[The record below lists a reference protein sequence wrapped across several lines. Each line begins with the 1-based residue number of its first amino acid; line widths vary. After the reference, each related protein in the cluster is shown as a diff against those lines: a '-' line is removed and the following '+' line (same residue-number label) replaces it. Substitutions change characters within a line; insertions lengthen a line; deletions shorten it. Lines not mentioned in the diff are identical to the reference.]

1 MAINI
6 QFQNISQANS
16 EILKAFNSTNSAKAL
31 EAYQPLDSKER
42 KLEKLRALQI
52 LKQSSNSASLAD
64 ISLSTTTL
72 SIALQNA
79 EGATLQ
85 AMLNLLSAKMVEQNK
100 YTYYDEEDRKKLRAK
115 VQQKLDQHQEKN
127 QENPDQN
134 SKQKPDED
142 EDSAIEKL
150 AKAAQSYFEEIYN
163 DLIEKYKKVLTA
175 VSLENLRKAF
185 FESLKTIARLAYE
198 TPIEAFRE
206 FVIEPIEDFRANLKT
221 KLDELSIQG
230 LQKSKSKKS
239 FSAGEIKSM
248 LQKSIVSSKA
258 LKETDETKLLSAIST
273 MDTALKMQK
282 SITQARKKFGS
293 KTELKLALH
302 Q

>member
-16 EILKAFNSTNSAKAL
+16 EILKAFNSANSARAL
-31 EAYQPLDSKER
+31 EAYQPLDAKER

-52 LKQSSNSASLAD
+52 LKQSSNSPTLAD
-64 ISLSTTTL
+64 ISLTTTTL
-72 SIALQNA
+72 STALQNA

-85 AMLNLLSAKMVEQNK
+85 ALLNLLSAKMIEQNK
-100 YTYYDEEDRKKLRAK
+100 YTYFNEEDRKKLRAK

-127 QENPDQN
+127 QENPDQ
-134 SKQKPDED
+134 KQDQD
-142 EDSAIEKL
+142 EDSAIDKL
-150 AKAAQSYFEEIYN
+150 AKAAQSYFEDIYN
-163 DLIEKYKKVLTA
+163 DLIEKYKKVLSA

-185 FESLKTIARLAYE
+185 AESLKTILRLAYE

-206 FVIEPIEDFRANLKT
+206 FVIEPIEDFRASLKT
-221 KLDELSIQG
+221 KLDELSLQG

>member
-16 EILKAFNSTNSAKAL
+16 EILKAFNSANSARAL
-31 EAYQPLDSKER
+31 EAYQPLDAKER

-52 LKQSSNSASLAD
+52 LKQSSNSPTLAD
-64 ISLSTTTL
+64 ISLTTTTL
-72 SIALQNA
+72 STALQNA

-85 AMLNLLSAKMVEQNK
+85 ALLNLLSAKMIEQNK
-100 YTYYDEEDRKKLRAK
+100 YTYFNEEDRKKLRAK

-127 QENPDQN
+127 QENPDQE
-134 SKQKPDED
+134 QKD
-142 EDSAIEKL
+142 EDSAIDKL
-150 AKAAQSYFEEIYN
+150 AKAAQSYFEDIYN
-163 DLIEKYKKVLTA
+163 DLIEKYKKVLSA

-185 FESLKTIARLAYE
+185 AESLKTILRLAYE

-206 FVIEPIEDFRANLKT
+206 FVIEPIEDFRASLKT
-221 KLDELSIQG
+221 KLDELSLQG

>member
-16 EILKAFNSTNSAKAL
+16 EILKAFNSANSARAL
-31 EAYQPLDSKER
+31 EAYQPLDAKER

-52 LKQSSNSASLAD
+52 LKQSSNSPTLAD
-64 ISLSTTTL
+64 ISLTTTTL
-72 SIALQNA
+72 STALQNA

-85 AMLNLLSAKMVEQNK
+85 ALLNLLSAKMIEQNK
-100 YTYYDEEDRKKLRAK
+100 YTYFNEEDRKKLRTK
-115 VQQKLDQHQEKN
+115 IQQKLDQHQEKN
-127 QENPDQN
+127 QENPDQE
-134 SKQKPDED
+134 QKD
-142 EDSAIEKL
+142 EDSAIDKL
-150 AKAAQSYFEEIYN
+150 AKAAQSYFEDIYN
-163 DLIEKYKKVLTA
+163 DLIEKYKKVLSA

-185 FESLKTIARLAYE
+185 AESLKTILRLAYE

-206 FVIEPIEDFRANLKT
+206 FVIEPIEDFRASLKT
-221 KLDELSIQG
+221 KLDELSLQG

>member
-16 EILKAFNSTNSAKAL
+16 EILKAFNSSNSAKAL

-52 LKQSSNSASLAD
+52 LKQSSNSETLAD
-64 ISLSTTTL
+64 ISLSTSTL

-85 AMLNLLSAKMVEQNK
+85 AMLNLLSAKMIEQNK
-100 YTYYDEEDRKKLRAK
+100 YTYFNEEDRKKLRQK

-127 QENPDQN
+127 QDN
-134 SKQKPDED
+134 SEQQKNEP
-142 EDSAIEKL
+142 EDSAIDKL
-150 AKAAQSYFEEIYN
+150 VKAAQSYFEDIYY
-163 DLIEKYKKVLTA
+163 DLLEKYKNVLSA
-175 VSLENLRKAF
+175 VSLENLKKALA
-185 FESLKTIARLAYE
+185 ESLKTIARIAYE
-198 TPIEAFRE
+198 TPIEAFKE
-206 FVIEPIEDFRANLKT
+206 FVIEPIEDFRASLKS
-221 KLDELSIQG
+221 KLDELSYQG
-230 LQKSKSKKS
+230 LKKSKSKKA
-239 FSAGEIKSM
+239 FSAGEIKAM
-248 LQKSIVSSKA
+248 LQKSLTTSKT
-258 LKETDETKLLSAIST
+258 LKESDETKLLNAIST

-302 Q
+302 H

>member
-1 MAINI
+1 VAINI

-52 LKQSSNSASLAD
+52 LKQSSNSATLAD

-100 YTYYDEEDRKKLRAK
+100 YTYYDEEDRKKLREK
-115 VQQKLDQHQEKN
+115 VQQKLDQQKEKN
-127 QENPDQN
+127 QENQN
-134 SKQKPDED
+134 QDSKNTPEQ
-142 EDSAIEKL
+142 EDSAVEKFVQ
-150 AKAAQSYFEEIYN
+150 AVQTYFEDIYN
-163 DLIEKYKKVLTA
+163 DILDNYKNILSA
-175 VSLENLRKAF
+175 LSFQNLKKAF
-185 FESLKTIARLAYE
+185 SESVRTIARLAYE

-206 FVIEPIEDFRANLKT
+206 FVIEPIEDFRDQLKS
-221 KLDELSIQG
+221 KLDEVARQG
-230 LQKSKSKKS
+230 LQKSKSKRA
-239 FSAGEIKSM
+239 FSAGEIKAM
-248 LQKSIVSSKA
+248 LQKSLTTSKT
-258 LKETDETKLLSAIST
+258 LKESDETKLLNAIST

>member
-1 MAINI
+1 MVINI

-16 EILKAFNSTNSAKAL
+16 EILKAFNSANSARAL
-31 EAYQPLDSKER
+31 EAYQPLDAKER

-52 LKQSSNSASLAD
+52 LKQSSNSPTLAD
-64 ISLSTTTL
+64 ISLTTTTL
-72 SIALQNA
+72 STALQNA

-85 AMLNLLSAKMVEQNK
+85 ALLNLLSAKMIEQNK
-100 YTYYDEEDRKKLRAK
+100 YTYFNEEDRKKLRAK

-127 QENPDQN
+127 QENPDQ
-134 SKQKPDED
+134 KQDQD
-142 EDSAIEKL
+142 EDSAIDKL
-150 AKAAQSYFEEIYN
+150 AKAAQSYFEDIYN
-163 DLIEKYKKVLTA
+163 DLIEKYKKVLSA

-185 FESLKTIARLAYE
+185 AESLKTILRLAYE

-206 FVIEPIEDFRANLKT
+206 FVIEPIEDFRASLKT
-221 KLDELSIQG
+221 KLDELSLQG

>member
-1 MAINI
+1 VAINI

-16 EILKAFNSTNSAKAL
+16 EILKAFNSANSARAL
-31 EAYQPLDSKER
+31 EAYQPLDAKER

-52 LKQSSNSASLAD
+52 LKQSSNSPTLAD
-64 ISLSTTTL
+64 ISLTTTTL
-72 SIALQNA
+72 STALQNA

-85 AMLNLLSAKMVEQNK
+85 ALLNLLSAKMIEQNK
-100 YTYYDEEDRKKLRAK
+100 YTYFNEEDRKKLRAK

-127 QENPDQN
+127 QENPDQ
-134 SKQKPDED
+134 KQDQD
-142 EDSAIEKL
+142 EDSAIDKL
-150 AKAAQSYFEEIYN
+150 AKAAQSYFEDIYN
-163 DLIEKYKKVLTA
+163 DLIEKYKNVLSA

-185 FESLKTIARLAYE
+185 AESLKTILRLAYE

-206 FVIEPIEDFRANLKT
+206 FVIEPIEDFRASLKT
-221 KLDELSIQG
+221 KLDELSLQG

>member
-16 EILKAFNSTNSAKAL
+16 EILKAFNSANSARAL
-31 EAYQPLDSKER
+31 EAYQPLDAKER

-52 LKQSSNSASLAD
+52 LKQSSNSPTLAD
-64 ISLSTTTL
+64 ISLTTTTL
-72 SIALQNA
+72 STALQNA

-85 AMLNLLSAKMVEQNK
+85 ALLNLLSAKMIEQNK
-100 YTYYDEEDRKKLRAK
+100 YTYFNEEDRKKLRAK

-127 QENPDQN
+127 QENPDQ
-134 SKQKPDED
+134 KQDQD
-142 EDSAIEKL
+142 EDSAIDKL
-150 AKAAQSYFEEIYN
+150 AKAAQSYFEDIYN
-163 DLIEKYKKVLTA
+163 DLIEKYKKVLSA

-185 FESLKTIARLAYE
+185 AESLKTIARLAYE

-206 FVIEPIEDFRANLKT
+206 FVIEPIEDFRASLKT
-221 KLDELSIQG
+221 KLDELSLQG

>member
-1 MAINI
+1 VVINI

-16 EILKAFNSTNSAKAL
+16 EILKAFNSANSARAL
-31 EAYQPLDSKER
+31 EAYQPLDAKER

-52 LKQSSNSASLAD
+52 LKQSSNSPTLAD
-64 ISLSTTTL
+64 ISLTTTTL
-72 SIALQNA
+72 STALQNA

-85 AMLNLLSAKMVEQNK
+85 ALLNLLSAKMIEQNK
-100 YTYYDEEDRKKLRAK
+100 YTYFNEEDRKKLRAK

-127 QENPDQN
+127 QENPDQ
-134 SKQKPDED
+134 KQDQD
-142 EDSAIEKL
+142 EDSAIDKL
-150 AKAAQSYFEEIYN
+150 AKAAQSYFEDIYN
-163 DLIEKYKKVLTA
+163 DLIEKYKKVLSA

-185 FESLKTIARLAYE
+185 AESLKTILRLAYE

-206 FVIEPIEDFRANLKT
+206 FVIEPIEDFRASLKT
-221 KLDELSIQG
+221 KLDELSLQG

>member
-16 EILKAFNSTNSAKAL
+16 EILKAFNSANSARAL
-31 EAYQPLDSKER
+31 EAYQPLDAKER

-52 LKQSSNSASLAD
+52 LKQSSNSPTLAD
-64 ISLSTTTL
+64 ISLTTTTL
-72 SIALQNA
+72 STALQNA

-85 AMLNLLSAKMVEQNK
+85 ALLNLLSAKMIEQNK
-100 YTYYDEEDRKKLRAK
+100 YTYFNEEDRKKLRVK

-127 QENPDQN
+127 QENPDQ
-134 SKQKPDED
+134 KQDQD
-142 EDSAIEKL
+142 EDSAIDKL
-150 AKAAQSYFEEIYN
+150 AKAAQSYFEDIYN
-163 DLIEKYKKVLTA
+163 DLIEKYKKVLSA

-185 FESLKTIARLAYE
+185 AESLKTIARLAYE

-206 FVIEPIEDFRANLKT
+206 FVIEPIEDFRASLKT
-221 KLDELSIQG
+221 KLDELSLQG

>member
-1 MAINI
+1 MHI

-16 EILKAFNSTNSAKAL
+16 EILKAFNSANSARAL
-31 EAYQPLDSKER
+31 EAYQPLDAKER

-52 LKQSSNSASLAD
+52 LKQSSNSPTLAD
-64 ISLSTTTL
+64 ISLTTTTL
-72 SIALQNA
+72 STALQNA

-85 AMLNLLSAKMVEQNK
+85 ALLNLLSAKMIEQNK
-100 YTYYDEEDRKKLRAK
+100 YTYFNEEDRKKLRAK

-127 QENPDQN
+127 QENPDQ
-134 SKQKPDED
+134 KQDED
-142 EDSAIEKL
+142 EDSAIDKL
-150 AKAAQSYFEEIYN
+150 AKAAQSYFEDIYN
-163 DLIEKYKKVLTA
+163 DLIEKYKKVLSA

-185 FESLKTIARLAYE
+185 AESLKTIARLAYE

-206 FVIEPIEDFRANLKT
+206 FVIEPIEDFRASLKT
-221 KLDELSIQG
+221 KLDELSLQG

>member
-1 MAINI
+1 VAINI

-16 EILKAFNSTNSAKAL
+16 EILKAFNSANSARAL
-31 EAYQPLDSKER
+31 EAYQPLDAKER

-52 LKQSSNSASLAD
+52 LKQSSNSPTLAD
-64 ISLSTTTL
+64 ISLTTTTL
-72 SIALQNA
+72 STALQNA

-85 AMLNLLSAKMVEQNK
+85 ALLNLLSAKMIEQNK
-100 YTYYDEEDRKKLRAK
+100 YTYFNEEDRKKLRAK

-127 QENPDQN
+127 QENPDQE
-134 SKQKPDED
+134 QKD
-142 EDSAIEKL
+142 EDSAIDKL
-150 AKAAQSYFEEIYN
+150 AKAAQSYFEDIYN
-163 DLIEKYKKVLTA
+163 DLIEKYKKVLSA

-185 FESLKTIARLAYE
+185 AESLKTILRLAYE

-206 FVIEPIEDFRANLKT
+206 FVIEPIEDFRASLKT
-221 KLDELSIQG
+221 KLDELSLQG

>member
-1 MAINI
+1 VAINI

-16 EILKAFNSTNSAKAL
+16 EILKAFNSANSARAL
-31 EAYQPLDSKER
+31 EAYQPLDAKER

-52 LKQSSNSASLAD
+52 LKQSSNSPTLAD
-64 ISLSTTTL
+64 ISLTTTTL
-72 SIALQNA
+72 STALQNA

-85 AMLNLLSAKMVEQNK
+85 ALLNLLSAKMIEQNK
-100 YTYYDEEDRKKLRAK
+100 YTYFNEEDRKKLRAK

-127 QENPDQN
+127 QENPDQ
-134 SKQKPDED
+134 KQDQD
-142 EDSAIEKL
+142 EDSAIDKL
-150 AKAAQSYFEEIYN
+150 AKAAQSYFEDIYN
-163 DLIEKYKKVLTA
+163 DLIEKYKKVLSA

-185 FESLKTIARLAYE
+185 AESLKTILRLAYE

-206 FVIEPIEDFRANLKT
+206 FVIEPIEDFRASLKT
-221 KLDELSIQG
+221 KLDELSLQG

>member
-1 MAINI
+1 VAINI

-16 EILKAFNSTNSAKAL
+16 EILKAFNSANSARAL
-31 EAYQPLDSKER
+31 EAYQPLDAKER

-52 LKQSSNSASLAD
+52 LKQSSNSPTLAD
-64 ISLSTTTL
+64 ISLTTTTL
-72 SIALQNA
+72 STALQNA

-85 AMLNLLSAKMVEQNK
+85 ALLNLLSAKMIEQNK
-100 YTYYDEEDRKKLRAK
+100 YTYFNEEDRKKLRAK

-127 QENPDQN
+127 QENPDQE
-134 SKQKPDED
+134 QKD
-142 EDSAIEKL
+142 EDSAIDKL
-150 AKAAQSYFEEIYN
+150 AKAAQSYFEDIYN
-163 DLIEKYKKVLTA
+163 DLIEKYKKVLSA

-185 FESLKTIARLAYE
+185 AESLKTIARLAYE

-206 FVIEPIEDFRANLKT
+206 FVIEPIEDFRASLKT
-221 KLDELSIQG
+221 KLDELSLQG

>member
-1 MAINI
+1 VAINI

-16 EILKAFNSTNSAKAL
+16 EILKAFNSSNSAKAL

-52 LKQSSNSASLAD
+52 LKQSSNSETLAD
-64 ISLSTTTL
+64 ISLSTSTL

-85 AMLNLLSAKMVEQNK
+85 AMLNLLSAKMIEQNK
-100 YTYYDEEDRKKLRAK
+100 YTYFNEEDRKKLRQK

-127 QENPDQN
+127 QDN
-134 SKQKPDED
+134 SEQQKNEP
-142 EDSAIEKL
+142 EDSAIDKL
-150 AKAAQSYFEEIYN
+150 VKAAQSYFEDIYY
-163 DLIEKYKKVLTA
+163 DLLEKYKNVLSA
-175 VSLENLRKAF
+175 VSLENLKKALA
-185 FESLKTIARLAYE
+185 ESLKTIARIAYE
-198 TPIEAFRE
+198 TPIEAFKE
-206 FVIEPIEDFRANLKT
+206 FVIEPIEDFRASLKS
-221 KLDELSIQG
+221 KLDELSYQG
-230 LQKSKSKKS
+230 LKKSKSKKA
-239 FSAGEIKSM
+239 FSAGEIKAM
-248 LQKSIVSSKA
+248 LQKSLTTSKT
-258 LKETDETKLLSAIST
+258 LKESDETKLLNAIST

-302 Q
+302 H

>member
-1 MAINI
+1 VAINI

-16 EILKAFNSTNSAKAL
+16 EILKAFNSANSARAL
-31 EAYQPLDSKER
+31 EDYQPLDAKER

-52 LKQSSNSASLAD
+52 LKQSSNSPTLAD
-64 ISLSTTTL
+64 ISLTTTTL
-72 SIALQNA
+72 STVLQNA

-85 AMLNLLSAKMVEQNK
+85 ALLNLLSAKMIEQNK
-100 YTYYDEEDRKKLRAK
+100 YTYFNDEDRKKLRAK

-127 QENPDQN
+127 QENPDQ
-134 SKQKPDED
+134 KQNPDQD

-185 FESLKTIARLAYE
+185 AESLKTILRLAYE

-206 FVIEPIEDFRANLKT
+206 FVIEPIEDFRASLKT
-221 KLDELSIQG
+221 KLDELSMQG
-230 LQKSKSKKS
+230 LQNSKSKKS

-258 LKETDETKLLSAIST
+258 LKETNETKLLSAIST